1 MNSKER
7 YEEMIM
13 EMIEFDSED
22 IIVTSF
28 ICDANAYC
36 PNDVTCPNNVEPQ
49 P

>member
-22 IIVTSF
+22 IIVTS
-28 ICDANAYC
+28 C
-36 PNDVTCPNNVEPQ
+36 PGDCVNNLTPVDPKNCSTNLV
-49 P
+49 